1 MPSTPRSSPGHVSPG
16 QDEEQPVDDVPEDLK
31 REDTDKG
38 VGLEAKVVP
47 TEVRVQILRHGVCAH
62 KAGTGKIVDGRYGA

>member
-1 MPSTPRSSPGHVSPG
+1 MPSTPKSSPGHVSPG

-31 REDTDKG
+31 REDADKG

-47 TEVRVQILRHGVCAH
+47 TEVRV
-62 KAGTGKIVDGRYGA
+62 